1 MSRTRMLIAMA
12 LGLAGLLVLATGFSA
27 AIILFGILDGPALS
41 AAAILAPLL
50 SVASMIVGLALLAS
64 ERAQSAETARALARR
79 TNETREFLARV
90 RASALESERAGRRL
104 AARIGDTLG
113 GLARI
118 ASEATTAYGRAMG
131 LSSEV
136 ADGASAMEEIQASVE
151 SLARQIGSQKDL
163 VDQSAAAVE
172 QMTASIESV
181 AGVART
187 KRTAAERLAELTR
200 KGADT
205 LAVSERLIGEVNE
218 SVDQVTNMIRVIN
231 SIAAQTNLLAMN
243 AAIEAAHAGAY
254 GRGFAVVA
262 AEIRS
267 LAESTSTNAGT
278 IGKTLSE
285 LASKIADAQ
294 SASSQSGETFRTIQD
309 ESRSV
314 SAAFDEITV
323 STEELAAGSSEI
335 TEATSRLRDI
345 ASQTTTSSEEMRIGA
360 NEVTSI
366 LTSTRETSRENA
378 EAMDAIGS
386 ASRSVSSAS
395 SQISA
400 QSVENNGRIVDLLS
414 IVDGGS
420 EDGKATAAEAQ
431 KRLHLANQVLN
442 HFSWMGLLRA
452 LIDGE
457 TTTEKGVPGAVEC
470 ETGRWLEGEAAQTI
484 TDVAALERLRRAHAA
499 FHDAAERIVDL
510 KADGGEPV
518 PLEQAFS
525 RLLESAR
532 TISEILSSYEEEA
545 VSWTPELSV
554 GVEVFD
560 AHHRRLFSLVNKL
573 YDVMRSG
580 SQKSTLEEVFD
591 ELLEYAVYHFGAE
604 EKAFDLSGYPGADA
618 HRATHAELVAKA
630 GALRNDLDEG
640 RPMIAVDVM
649 VFLRDWVTSH
659 ILGEDKRYTEFFQT
673 RAVDELLRTGTT
685 EVSNERSTT

>member
-1 MSRTRMLIAMA
+1 MSRTRILIVTAF
-12 LGLAGLLVLATGFSA
+12 GLAGLLVLFTGVSA
-27 AIILFGILDGPALS
+27 IGSLFGILHGTIATI
-41 AAAILAPLL
+41 AIILAPLL
-50 SVASMIVGLALLAS
+50 SIASVVVAIALLSS
-64 ERAQSAETARALARR
+64 ERAQAVETSRALDLGED
-79 TNETREFLARV
+79 ETRALLARV

-104 AARIGDTLG
+104 AARVGDTLG

-118 ASEATTAYGRAMG
+118 ASEATSAYGRATG
-131 LSSEV
+131 LSNEV

-151 SLARQIGSQKDL
+151 SLAHQIGSQKDL

-172 QMTASIESV
+172 EMTASIESV

-218 SVDQVTNMIRVIN
+218 SVGQVTNMIRVIN
-231 SIAAQTNLLAMN
+231 AIAAQTNLLAMN

-267 LAESTSTNAGT
+267 LAESTSKNAGN
-278 IGKTLSE
+278 INKTLSE
-285 LASKIADAQ
+285 LASKIAEAQ
-294 SASSQSGETFRTIQD
+294 AASSQSGETFRTIQD

-378 EAMDAIGS
+378 EAMDAIGK

-400 QSVENNGRIVDLLS
+400 QSAVNNTRVVDLLS
-414 IVDGGS
+414 IVEGGS
-420 EDGKATAAEAQ
+420 EEGRATAADAQ

-442 HFSWMGLLRA
+442 HFSFMGRLRA

-457 TTTEKGVPGAVEC
+457 PLAAEPVPSAAEC
-470 ETGRWLEGEAAQTI
+470 ETGQWLEREAAQMI
-484 TDVAALERLRRAHAA
+484 ADPAVLGRLREAHSA
-499 FHDAAERIVDL
+499 FHEAGERIVDVQT
-510 KADGGEPV
+510 DGSV
-518 PLEQAFS
+518 PDRLEQEFS

-532 TISEILSSYEEEA
+532 TISEILSSYEEDA

-554 GVEVFD
+554 GVERFD
-560 AHHRRLFSLVNKL
+560 AHHRRLFTLVNKL
-573 YDVMRSG
+573 YNVMRSG
-580 SQKSTLEEVFD
+580 SRQSTLEEVFD
-591 ELLEYAVYHFGAE
+591 ELLDYTVYHFAAE
-604 EKAFDLSGYPGADA
+604 EKAFELSGYPEAGA
-618 HRATHAELVAKA
+618 HRTSHAELVAKA
-630 GALRNDLDEG
+630 QALRSDLDEG
-640 RPMIAVDVM
+640 KPMVAVDVM
-649 VFLRDWVTSH
+649 TFLRDWVTNH
-659 ILGEDKRYTEFFQT
+659 ILGEDKRYSEFFRTQS
-673 RAVDELLRTGTT
+673 VDDLLGT
-685 EVSNERSTT
+685 EIREEDR

>member
-1 MSRTRMLIAMA
+1 MLIVTA
-12 LGLAGLLVLATGFSA
+12 LGIAGLLLLLTGASA
-27 AIILFGILDGPALS
+27 AGALFGVLSEPVALV
-41 AAAILAPLL
+41 AIILAPLL
-50 SVASMIVGLALLAS
+50 SVATVVVASALLS
-64 ERAQSAETARALARR
+64 SDRTRSLETAQAVDRGAR
-79 TNETREFLARV
+79 ETRELLARV

-118 ASEATTAYGRAMG
+118 ASEATSAYGRATG

-172 QMTASIESV
+172 EMTASIESV

-218 SVDQVTNMIRVIN
+218 SVGQVTNMIRVIN
-231 SIAAQTNLLAMN
+231 AIAAQTNLLAMN
-243 AAIEAAHAGAY
+243 AAIEAAHAGTY

-267 LAESTSTNAGT
+267 LAESTSKNAGS
-278 IGKTLSE
+278 INKTLSD
-285 LASKIADAQ
+285 LASKIAEAQ
-294 SASSQSGETFRTIQD
+294 TASSQSGETFRTIQD

-360 NEVTSI
+360 NEVTAI

-378 EAMDAIGS
+378 EAMDAIGK

-395 SQISA
+395 SMISA
-400 QSVENNGRIVDLLS
+400 QSVENNGRVVDLLS
-414 IVDGGS
+414 IVGNGS
-420 EDGKATAAEAQ
+420 EDGGSTAEEAQ
-431 KRLHLANQVLN
+431 KRLHLANQMLN
-442 HFSWMGLLRA
+442 HFSWMGRLRA

-457 TTTEKGVPGAVEC
+457 TTATEPIPNAAAC
-470 ETGRWLEGEAAQTI
+470 ETGQWLEREASQMI
-484 TDVAALERLRRAHAA
+484 SDVAVLDRLKTAHEE
-499 FHDAAERIVDL
+499 FHDAAGRIAALQTEAGAPDR
-510 KADGGEPV
+510 
-518 PLEQAFS
+518 LEQEFS

-532 TISEILSSYEEEA
+532 TISEILSSYEETA
-545 VSWTPELSV
+545 VAWTPELSV
-554 GVEVFD
+554 GVERFD
-560 AHHRRLFSLVNKL
+560 SHHRRLFALVNNL
-573 YDVMRSG
+573 YNVMRSG
-580 SQKSTLEEVFD
+580 SRKATLEGVFD
-591 ELLEYAVYHFGAE
+591 ELLDYTVYHFGAE
-604 EKAFDLSGYPGADA
+604 EKAFELSGYPEADA
-618 HRATHAELVAKA
+618 HRASHAELVAKA
-630 GALRNDLDEG
+630 QALRSDLDEG
-640 RPMIAVDVM
+640 KPMVAVDVM
-649 VFLRDWVTSH
+649 TFLRDWVTNH
-659 ILGEDKRYTEFFQT
+659 ILGDDKQYGEFFRT
-673 RAVDELLRTGTT
+673 RSIDDLLGAEIR
-685 EVSNERSTT
+685 EEER